1 MIPSISK
8 GVRTIGILYYLYGP
22 GRRGEHVAP
31 HLVASFDGFAPD
43 PGRDPEATIAQLAK
57 VLDLRVDQKRAVG
70 EKLPAKHV
78 WQCSLRVAPEDRTL
92 AEPEWEQIARRVL
105 DAAGIAPFGDP
116 DGCRW
121 IAVRHAEDHIHILA
135 TRVRGD
141 LRPAR
146 NWHDYRHVDAE
157 CQQIEK
163 DFGLRQV
170 ERRDPTAARRPTK
183 AEQRKAERTGRIAR
197 THLATSVRTAAAYAA
212 NAEEFF
218 GLLERFG
225 ILVHPTLDPHGTI
238 RGYKVALPDDRNAA
252 DEPVWFGGRTLAP
265 DLSWTRVQERLTAH
279 ATSADNATDTGDG
292 GGDMAPPLWQDL
304 AATNSWDRAPAHL
317 DRITA
322 LLHEATAAAEDGDT
336 SLSRAGGT
344 TRADTIREKIA
355 AAHLA
360 AVGQLMTVLPDAL
373 QNHPLP
379 AGTRQD
385 LRDAAAVFA
394 RAARSSGKAAHAQTR
409 AAGSTFRML
418 TDTLL
423 SDRSDGAELVG
434 DLLAAAL
441 LAVIAVVQWHQ
452 ANKHQAQAR
461 AAAEAVG
468 HLRNAYR
475 ATAPKP
481 LEKLTAAHTPGPRL
495 AAMYAEVTR
504 TVLTRRSGPTS
515 AAAVLGD
522 PAMAAL
528 TAAIHRGVKNDHN
541 VLVLID
547 QAVTSRE
554 LATADNPAE
563 VLTWRIHRLART
575 HPATAARRGNRAPQR
590 RTGKAA
596 TTSTTARTGTSRPVP
611 PPAANPATRRT
622 R

>member
-8 GVRTIGILYYLYGP
+8 GVRTIGMLSYLYGP
-22 GRRGEHVAP
+22 GRRGEHVDP

-43 PGRDPEATIAQLAK
+43 PGRDPDATVAQLAK
-57 VLDLRVDQKRAVG
+57 VLDLRVDQKRAAG
-70 EKLPAKHV
+70 ERGPAKHV

-92 AEPEWEQIARRVL
+92 TEAEWEQIARRVV
-105 DAAGIAPFGDP
+105 DAVGIAPFGDP

-146 NWHDYRHVDAE
+146 NWHDYRRVDAE

-197 THLATSVRTAAAYAA
+197 TRLATSVRTAAAYAA
-212 NAEEFF
+212 DSEEFF

-265 DLSWTRVQERLTAH
+265 DLSWTRVHERLTAH
-279 ATSADNATDTGDG
+279 ATSGTDTGDR
-292 GGDMAPPLWQDL
+292 GGDMAPPLWPDL
-304 AATNSWDRAPAHL
+304 AATNPWDRAPAHL

-322 LLHEATAAAEDGDT
+322 LLHDATAADNGDT
-336 SLSRAGGT
+336 PLSRARDT
-344 TRADTIREKIA
+344 TRADTMRDEVA

-360 AVGQLMTVLPDAL
+360 AVGQLMAVLPHAL
-373 QNHPLP
+373 RNHPLP

-385 LRDAAAVFA
+385 LRDAAEVFA
-394 RAARSSGKAAHAQTR
+394 RAARSSGKAAHAHTR
-409 AAGSTFRML
+409 AAGNTFRAL

-434 DLLAAAL
+434 DLIAAAL
-441 LAVIAVVQWHQ
+441 LGVIAVVQWHR
-452 ANKHQAQAR
+452 AKEHQAQAR

-468 HLRNAYR
+468 HLRSAYR

-481 LEKLTAAHTPGPRL
+481 LEKLTAAHSPGPWL
-495 AAMYAEVTR
+495 AVMYAEVTR
-504 TVLTRRSGPTS
+504 TVLTRRTGPTS
-515 AAAVLGD
+515 AAVVLGD
-522 PAMAAL
+522 PAMVAL
-528 TAAIHRGVKNDHN
+528 TAAIHRGVKNGHN
-541 VLVLID
+541 ALVIID
-547 QAVTSRE
+547 RAVTSRE

-575 HPATAARRGNRAPQR
+575 HPAAVVRRGKSAPQR

-596 TTSTTARTGTSRPVP
+596 TTPETARTSTSRRVP